1 VPVFRYIDE
10 RYVGKRNLLK
20 LRVIII
26 QMETESINVD
36 KKDFMKVMRD
46 VELIKNIL
54 LDEGELTEWAKKEL
68 DDTRKIPLSECVSH
82 EEVKEMIFE
91 K

>member
-1 VPVFRYIDE
+1 
-10 RYVGKRNLLK
+10 
-20 LRVIII
+20 
-26 QMETESINVD
+26 METESMNVD

-68 DDTRKIPLSECVSH
+68 DDAHKIPLSECVSH